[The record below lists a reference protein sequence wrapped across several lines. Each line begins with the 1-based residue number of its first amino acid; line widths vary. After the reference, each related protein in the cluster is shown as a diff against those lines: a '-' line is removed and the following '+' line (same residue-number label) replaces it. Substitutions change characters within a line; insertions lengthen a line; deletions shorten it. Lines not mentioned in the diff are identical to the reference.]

1 MKLSDYVALQM
12 AGPRRGLF
20 KGWLMLVWAIWALL
34 VKPES
39 FRVPGQ
45 DEPVE
50 LGAGGGQVWRLLGG
64 LLGVVLGALKA
75 VSAVFGIALLLV
87 YLVLSPLGMVL
98 MRLTARYLVWRNQRR
113 RAKLLAKAREGL
125 EPRQS

>member
-1 MKLSDYVALQM
+1 M
-12 AGPRRGLF
+12 A
-20 KGWLMLVWAIWALL
+20 WAIWALL

>member
-1 MKLSDYVALQM
+1 MRISDYVALKI
-12 AGPRRGLF
+12 AVPGCGLF
-20 KGWLMLVWAIWALL
+20 KAWRTMVWAIWALL
-34 VKPES
+34 VKSES
-39 FRVPGQ
+39 FRVEGQ
-45 DEPVE
+45 EEPIE
-50 LGAGGGQVWRLLGG
+50 LGAGGGQVWRLLSG
-64 LLGVVLGALKA
+64 LLGVVMGALKA

-87 YLVLSPLGMVL
+87 YLTLSPLGMVL

>member
-45 DEPVE
+45 DEPIE
-50 LGAGGGQVWRLLGG
+50 LGTGGGWLRRLFISVLEVVV
-64 LLGVVLGALKA
+64 GVLKA
-75 VSAVFGIALLLV
+75 MVAMLAVALLLF
-87 YLVLSPLGMVL
+87 YLALTPLSIVLL
-98 MRLTARYLVWRNQRR
+98 RLTARYVVWRNQRR
-113 RAKLLAKAREGL
+113 RAQLLAKAREGL